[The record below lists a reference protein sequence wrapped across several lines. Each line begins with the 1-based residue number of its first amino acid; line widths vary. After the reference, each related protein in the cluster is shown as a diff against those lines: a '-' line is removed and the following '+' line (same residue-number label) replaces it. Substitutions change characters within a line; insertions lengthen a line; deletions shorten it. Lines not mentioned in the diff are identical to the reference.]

1 MAEKTFTVTAETGIH
16 ARPSTVLVQTASRF
30 DADVN
35 LEYNGKSV
43 NLKSIMG
50 VMSLGIPQGS
60 QIKIIASG
68 SDADEAVAGIE
79 DTLKNEGL
87 GE

>member
-1 MAEKTFTVTAETGIH
+1 MQQKNFKITSETGIH
-16 ARPSTVLVQTASRF
+16 ARPATQLVNKAGQFSS
-30 DADVN
+30 DVT

-50 VMSLGIPQGS
+50 VMSLGVGQGAEVT
-60 QIKIIASG
+60 ITVEGNDEEEAIA
-68 SDADEAVAGIE
+68 AIE
-79 DTLKNEGL
+79 EVVKEGL